1 MDILFKAAW
10 GNVSTVQTCT
20 FVKFIACLIPEGLE
34 RASGQILAEN
44 HLNSTF
50 SGQNDFLP
58 AQDYTV
64 TTPLQFPEPERIKG
78 TSLPR
83 QLSGTK
89 PSNHE
94 AGSAQKCRSNNQTPH
109 LFLVINSSPLTL
121 TQGEGANCVTQGWGH
136 PHKSVWF
143 FLVLQLR
150 DLPS

>member
-1 MDILFKAAW
+1 MHTLFKAAW

-58 AQDYTV
+58 AQDYTA

-78 TSLPR
+78 TSLTWR
-83 QLSGTK
+83 LGGAK
-89 PSNHE
+89 PSNLE

-109 LFLVINSSPLTL
+109 LSLVIKSSPLTL
-121 TQGEGANCVTQGWGH
+121 PQVKGASLVPQGWGH
-136 PHKSVWF
+136 PQKSVIF
-143 FLVLQLR
+143 PGPPTLN
-150 DLPS
+150 LPF